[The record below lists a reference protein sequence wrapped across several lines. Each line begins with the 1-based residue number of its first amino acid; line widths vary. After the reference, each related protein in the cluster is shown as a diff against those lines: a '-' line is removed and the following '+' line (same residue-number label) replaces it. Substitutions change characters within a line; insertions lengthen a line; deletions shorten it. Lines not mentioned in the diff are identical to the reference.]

1 MNISLSHL
9 CLEIAQWLL
18 IVALFLMLL
27 RRKSHSRPLV
37 KTSAAG
43 SCNCKESIN
52 SISFLG
58 GFCVRNREGEDISS
72 LFSPIL
78 RKLLAALVVHSVS
91 DKQGVLGEKIDSLVW
106 GYKPEGTATNNR
118 NVYLSRLR
126 KALEGVDG
134 VSISTRNQLTSIC
147 FSPEASCDYIEIMRL
162 YGMETQLVDIN
173 KLLSLLSKG
182 DPFTNMNDEWLK
194 DFRDEFSI
202 MTVSFFSQLLSHEN
216 LSSATRLK
224 VSEIIVH
231 YDKLNE
237 PALKTRCRLYQQ
249 QGNLSFSKE
258 IYEQYR
264 RDYKELIGEEYH
276 QSFKDVLS
284 M

>member
-1 MNISLSHL
+1 
-9 CLEIAQWLL
+9 
-18 IVALFLMLL
+18 
-27 RRKSHSRPLV
+27 
-37 KTSAAG
+37 
-43 SCNCKESIN
+43 
-52 SISFLG
+52 
-58 GFCVRNREGEDISS
+58 
-72 LFSPIL
+72 
-78 RKLLAALVVHSVS
+78 
-91 DKQGVLGEKIDSLVW
+91 
-106 GYKPEGTATNNR
+106 
-118 NVYLSRLR
+118 
-126 KALEGVDG
+126 
-134 VSISTRNQLTSIC
+134 
-147 FSPEASCDYIEIMRL
+147 
-162 YGMETQLVDIN
+162 METQLVDIN

-194 DFRDEFSI
+194 DLRDEFSI
-202 MTVSFFSQLLSHEN
+202 MTVNFFSQLLSHEN